1 MAKTL
6 KTNIKQIG
14 GKLNFSP
21 VGTLVPFKLPNYR
34 YFSKFSSAG
43 DFKQSGKFLFN
54 SSLHESLSKIKES
67 IPTVQSYV
75 FYRLKSGESYVEFA
89 RLYINGKLKEVIE
102 AIKTYVAVELPARVQ
117 GIMNTLDSSVREQ
130 KKSALLTELSS
141 EDFYKSIINSVITGS
156 ETLKQQVLLYL
167 LNPQEILKMQ
177 YDYMISY
184 DKLDGD
190 PAMQMKE
197 GVYTARNE
205 SIDIVYRNSLRDK
218 CIDAINQKANS
229 LITANKQLLESVK
242 VANQAETDI
251 VSYINKNLT
260 ELYNIL
266 GSANQS
272 SANLRSQGY
281 NLGLAMNPITK
292 DYGTGGNKN
301 TKKSSID
308 FKTILLLAIPIVAI
322 VLLKKKGK

>member
-6 KTNIKQIG
+6 RTNIKQIG

-21 VGTLVPFKLPNYR
+21 VGTLVPFKLPCYR
-34 YFSKFSSAG
+34 YFSKFSSDG
-43 DFKQSGKFLFN
+43 DFKQSGKTLFQYY
-54 SSLHESLSKIKES
+54 SQYSLQKVKDS

-89 RLYINGKLKEVIE
+89 RLYVNGKLKEVIE

-117 GIMNTLDSSVREQ
+117 SIMNTLDSSVREQ

-197 GVYTARNE
+197 GVKEACKKSNDFLNRE
-205 SIDIVYRNSLRDK
+205 SRKYK

-229 LITANKQLLESVK
+229 LITENKQLLESVK
-242 VANQAETDI
+242 VANQTETDI

-301 TKKSSID
+301 TKSKGINLT
-308 FKTILLLAIPIVAI
+308 TILLLALPIVAI

>member
-6 KTNIKQIG
+6 TTNIKQIG

-34 YFSKFSSAG
+34 YFSKFSSDG
-43 DFKQSGKFLFN
+43 DLKQSGKTLFEYY
-54 SSLHESLSKIKES
+54 SQYSLQKVKDS

-75 FYRLKSGESYVEFA
+75 FYSSQSPYLEFA

-117 GIMNTLDSSVREQ
+117 NIMNTLDSSVREQ

-156 ETLKQQVLLYL
+156 ESLKQQVLLYL

-177 YDYMISY
+177 YDYMISC

-197 GVYTARNE
+197 GVKEACKKSNDFLNRE
-205 SIDIVYRNSLRDK
+205 SRKYN

-229 LITANKQLLESVK
+229 LIVVNKQLLEAVK
-242 VANQAETDI
+242 VANQPGTDV
-251 VSYINKNLT
+251 VSYINANLT
-260 ELYNIL
+260 ELYSVL
-266 GSANQS
+266 GPANQS
-272 SANLRSQGY
+272 SANLRSQGF
-281 NLGLAMNPITK
+281 NLGLAMNPNTK

-301 TKKSSID
+301 TKESSID
-308 FKTILLLAIPIVAI
+308 FKTILLLAIPIIVI
-322 VLLKKKGK
+322 VLIKKKGK

>member
-6 KTNIKQIG
+6 TTNIKQLG
-14 GKLNFSP
+14 GKMNFTP

-43 DFKQSGKFLFN
+43 DFKQSGKTLFEYY
-54 SSLHESLSKIKES
+54 SQYSLQKVKDS

-75 FYRLKSGESYVEFA
+75 FYRLKSGESYIEFA
-89 RLYINGKLKEVIE
+89 RLYVNGKLKEVIE

-117 GIMNTLDSSVREQ
+117 DVINTLDSSVREQ

-141 EDFYKSIINSVITGS
+141 KDFYKGIINSVITGS
-156 ETLKQQVLLYL
+156 ESLKQQVLLYL

-177 YDYMISY
+177 YEYMISY

-190 PAMQMKE
+190 SATQMKE
-197 GVYTARNE
+197 GVKEACKKSNDFLNRE
-205 SIDIVYRNSLRDK
+205 SRKYI

-229 LITANKQLLESVK
+229 LITENKQLLESVK
-242 VANQAETDI
+242 VANQPETDV

-266 GSANQS
+266 GSVNQS
-272 SANLRSQGY
+272 SANLREQGY
-281 NLGLAMNPITK
+281 NLGLAMNPLTK
-292 DYGTGGNKN
+292 DVGKGNKN
-301 TKKSSID
+301 TKTKGINLT
-308 FKTILLLAIPIVAI
+308 TILLLAIPIAI
-322 VLLKKKGK
+322 IFLIKKSK

>member
-1 MAKTL
+1 MAKNV
-6 KTNIKQIG
+6 KTINIKQL
-14 GKLNFSP
+14 GKVNFTP
-21 VGTLVPFKLPNYR
+21 VGTLVPFKLPSYR

-43 DFKQSGKFLFN
+43 DFKQSGKTLFEYY
-54 SSLHESLSKIKES
+54 SQYSLQKVKDS

-75 FYRLKSGESYVEFA
+75 FYRLKSGESYIEFA
-89 RLYINGKLKEVIE
+89 RLYVNGKLKEVIE

-117 GIMNTLDSSVREQ
+117 DVINTLDSSVREQ

-141 EDFYKSIINSVITGS
+141 EDFYKGIINSVITGS
-156 ETLKQQVLLYL
+156 ESLKQQVLLYL

-177 YDYMISY
+177 YEYMISY

-197 GVYTARNE
+197 GVKE
-205 SIDIVYRNSLRDK
+205 SCKKSNDFLNRESRKYN

-229 LITANKQLLESVK
+229 LITENKQLLESVK
-242 VANQAETDI
+242 VANQPITDV

-292 DYGTGGNKN
+292 DYGTSGNKN
-301 TKKSSID
+301 TKSKGINLT
-308 FKTILLLAIPIVAI
+308 TILLLAIPIAI
-322 VLLKKKGK
+322 FLIKKQK

>member
-6 KTNIKQIG
+6 RTNIKQIG

-43 DFKQSGKFLFN
+43 DFKQSGKTLFEYY
-54 SSLHESLSKIKES
+54 SQDSLQKVKDS

-75 FYRLKSGESYVEFA
+75 FYSSESYVEFA
-89 RLYINGKLKEVIE
+89 RLYVNGKLKEVIE

-117 GIMNTLDSSVREQ
+117 NIMNTLDSSVREQ

-156 ETLKQQVLLYL
+156 ESLKQQVLLYL

-177 YDYMISY
+177 YEYMISY

-197 GVYTARNE
+197 GVDTARNE
-205 SIDIVYRNSLRDK
+205 SIDIVYRNSHRDK

-229 LITANKQLLESVK
+229 LITANKQLLEAVK
-242 VANQAETDI
+242 VANQPGTDV

-292 DYGTGGNKN
+292 DYGIGGNKN
-301 TKKSSID
+301 AKKSSID

-322 VLLKKKGK
+322 VLIKKKGK

>member
-1 MAKTL
+1 M
-6 KTNIKQIG
+6 
-14 GKLNFSP
+14 FYS
-21 VGTLVPFKLPNYR
+21 
-34 YFSKFSSAG
+34 SK
-43 DFKQSGKFLFN
+43 
-54 SSLHESLSKIKES
+54 
-67 IPTVQSYV
+67 P
-75 FYRLKSGESYVEFA
+75 ESYVEFA
-89 RLYINGKLKEVIE
+89 RLYVNGKLREVIE

-197 GVYTARNE
+197 GVKEACKKSNDFLNRE
-205 SIDIVYRNSLRDK
+205 SRKYN

-229 LITANKQLLESVK
+229 LITENKQLLESVK
-242 VANQAETDI
+242 VANQTGTDI

-301 TKKSSID
+301 TKSKGINLT
-308 FKTILLLAIPIVAI
+308 TILLLAIPIVAI
-322 VLLKKKGK
+322 VLLKKKK

>member
-6 KTNIKQIG
+6 TTNIKQLG
-14 GKLNFSP
+14 GKVNFTP

-43 DFKQSGKFLFN
+43 DFKQSGKTLFEYY
-54 SSLHESLSKIKES
+54 SQYSLRKVKDS

-75 FYRLKSGESYVEFA
+75 FYRLKSSESYLEFA
-89 RLYINGKLKEVIE
+89 RLYVNGKLKEVIE
-102 AIKTYVAVELPARVQ
+102 AIKTYVAAELPARVQ

-156 ETLKQQVLLYL
+156 ESLKQQVLLYL

-197 GVYTARNE
+197 GVKEACKKSNDFLHRE
-205 SIDIVYRNSLRDK
+205 SRKYI

-229 LITANKQLLESVK
+229 LITANKQLLEAVK
-242 VANQAETDI
+242 VANQPGTDV
-251 VSYINKNLT
+251 VSYINANLT
-260 ELYNIL
+260 ELYSVL
-266 GSANQS
+266 GPANQS
-272 SANLRSQGY
+272 SANLRSQGF

-308 FKTILLLAIPIVAI
+308 FKTILLLAIPIIVI
-322 VLLKKKGK
+322 VLIKKKK

>member
-1 MAKTL
+1 MEKTL
-6 KTNIKQIG
+6 RTNIKQIG
-14 GKLNFSP
+14 VKLNFSP
-21 VGTLVPFKLPNYR
+21 VGTLVPFKLPYYR
-34 YFSKFSSAG
+34 YFSKFSSDG
-43 DFKQSGKFLFN
+43 DFKQSGKTLFEYY
-54 SSLHESLSKIKES
+54 SQYSLQKVKDS
-67 IPTVQSYV
+67 IPTVQGYV
-75 FYRLKSGESYVEFA
+75 FYSSKPESYVEFA
-89 RLYINGKLKEVIE
+89 RLYVNGKLKEVIE

-197 GVYTARNE
+197 GVKEACKKSNDFLNRE
-205 SIDIVYRNSLRDK
+205 SRKYN

-229 LITANKQLLESVK
+229 LITENKQLLESVK
-242 VANQAETDI
+242 VANQTETDI

-292 DYGTGGNKN
+292 DYETGGNKN
-301 TKKSSID
+301 KTSKGINLT
-308 FKTILLLAIPIVAI
+308 TILLLAIPIVAI
-322 VLLKKKGK
+322 VLLKKKK